1 MDPRVQTAVNLTRRC
16 VLLVLICVATCP
28 SWGIADELSANPTTM
43 TVGAGGTIRM
53 NLNVGTMEVVGAQS
67 DRITVSWHSRLPED
81 ESRVSVKIRR
91 SGGNDATVVVDG
103 PGNRV
108 KYRIEVPDQSNV
120 AIHMRA
126 GDLDVHGVLGSV
138 DADLLAGDMNLRVS
152 DPQHYRTVSASV
164 TAGDLTV
171 QPWHTQTSGLWRSF
185 RATGN
190 GDYNLRARV
199 LAGQLTIRSE

>member
-1 MDPRVQTAVNLTRRC
+1 MNPRAQTSVNVPPRG
-16 VLLVLICVATCP
+16 VLLVLICVAACP
-28 SWGIADELSANPTTM
+28 WWATANELSANRTTM
-43 TVGAGGTIRM
+43 NFAAGGTIRM
-53 NLNVGTMEVVGAQS
+53 NLNVGTMEVVGAQG
-67 DRITVSWHSRLPED
+67 DRITVSWLPED
-81 ESRVSVKIRR
+81 ESRVSVKVLR

-108 KYRIEVPDQSNV
+108 KYRVEVSQQSNV

-138 DADLLAGDMNLRVS
+138 EADLLAGNMDLRVA
-152 DPQHYRTVSASV
+152 DPQHYHTVSASV
-164 TAGDLTV
+164 TAGDLTA
-171 QPWHTQTSGLWRSF
+171 QPWHADTSGLWHSF

-190 GDYNLRARV
+190 GDYDLRARL